1 MYLKSLVLKG
11 FKSFADR
18 SVLALEPG
26 IIAVVGPNG
35 SGKSNISDAVLWVLG
50 ERNAKHLRGQAMED
64 VIFAGS
70 SARKSV
76 GIAEVDLVLDNSDGT
91 LPVDF
96 DEVAVTRRMYRSGE
110 SEYLINGVVARRM
123 DVLDILHDSG
133 LGTGTHS
140 IISQGSLDSILQ
152 SKPEDRRAL
161 IEEAAGV
168 LKHKQRKA
176 KSERKLAAM
185 DAHLA
190 RVKDVAAEVERQ
202 LGPLE
207 RKAKRAR
214 TYQGL
219 ADELADLSLSLAVD
233 DLRTLRRGWD
243 DALARERALEAE
255 LEEKRAAIAQAEAA
269 AEELQ
274 EKIRRESVD
283 AGELA
288 RRHRRASSAVERF
301 DGATLLLHEKRRAAQ
316 SYEAELR
323 VTLEANA
330 AKRAQAEADRA
341 QAVEQLAEVQ
351 RDREQA
357 DANVARL
364 AYEQSENAQKRRLLE
379 REAEELERAK
389 RDGERAQEQARREL
403 AETQEALTSG
413 LAHVKL
419 IEGHG
424 KELELQLER
433 AKGEA
438 VSLAE
443 AATQAGQAL
452 EALVEAEG
460 AARAR
465 VGEALGARETAR
477 GALDEARDAASLL
490 ASEIK
495 GLEEVERASAAVCP
509 ARAWLMDHAVD
520 LDVNLAPIAHVV
532 RASAGF
538 EALVERLLGADV
550 SALLV
555 DDAARANAVAAALAA
570 RDEQGEVVLVPRAGE
585 ARRACPAR
593 EAAAAGLGRALVD
606 ELAYAD
612 EDAAAVEALL
622 GDVAVCDDVDA
633 AFAVAAALAARDEQ
647 GEVVLVPRAGE
658 ARRACPAREAAAAGL
673 GRALVDELAYADED
687 AAAVEA
693 LLGDVAVC
701 DDVDAAFAA
710 HARGAE
716 GVRFVTRGGCVVW
729 PNGKV
734 TLGAAAVDDEEG
746 VLARARRLEELRAQ
760 LRAAESERASA
771 EERAAAA
778 EEALRAAQGESLR
791 LSQELAELRGKTD
804 SARAEARRAEEKLA
818 AVRREFED
826 IERQR
831 GEAERTVA
839 QARPSVE
846 ALGQKLAAL
855 KQELESAAAR
865 YEEAQEAVVPLRK
878 EAARLRDAL
887 SEAKLK
893 AATLSERQT
902 YTSRVVD
909 ARTRDL
915 EAVASS
921 DAEARESLVKK
932 QVAQRRIEPL
942 LALFEELVAS
952 ARRWTRD
959 LEEAATAAQDSST
972 GLHNAVNEAR
982 ARARAAHDAFDDAN
996 ARLSAARVD
1005 KGRLEVQVDAAVN
1018 AIVHDCKVPLDRA
1031 LETPE
1036 LEDRGA
1042 TEDAAFKLRRRI
1054 ANMGTINPDAA
1065 EEYEQLKTR
1074 YDYLAAQLSD
1084 LDGARRSLAKIVR
1097 VIDARMKDDF
1107 VRTFDAVNKN
1117 FSEIFAVLFPGGSAE
1132 LTLVDPDDLENT
1144 GVEVTAQPRGKRITK
1159 MMLMSGG
1166 EKSLTALA
1174 LLFAVYRIRT
1184 TPFYILDEV
1193 EAALDDSNLRRLTM
1207 YLDTLRDTTQLIM
1220 ITHQRRTMEMADM
1233 LFGVSMQADGV
1244 TKVVSQKLENALRH
1258 AE

>member
-301 DGATLLLHEKRRAAQ
+301 DGATLLLLEKRRAAQ

-351 RDREQA
+351 RDRAQA

-495 GLEEVERASAAVCP
+495 GLEEVERASAAVGP

-555 DDAARANAVAAALAA
+555 DDAARAN
-570 RDEQGEVVLVPRAGE
+570 
-585 ARRACPAR
+585 
-593 EAAAAGLGRALVD
+593 
-606 ELAYAD
+606 
-612 EDAAAVEALL
+612 
-622 GDVAVCDDVDA
+622 
-633 AFAVAAALAARDEQ
+633 AVAAALAARDEQ

>member
-1 MYLKSLVLKG
+1 
-11 FKSFADR
+11 
-18 SVLALEPG
+18 
-26 IIAVVGPNG
+26 
-35 SGKSNISDAVLWVLG
+35 
-50 ERNAKHLRGQAMED
+50 
-64 VIFAGS
+64 
-70 SARKSV
+70 
-76 GIAEVDLVLDNSDGT
+76 
-91 LPVDF
+91 
-96 DEVAVTRRMYRSGE
+96 
-110 SEYLINGVVARRM
+110 M
-123 DVLDILHDSG
+123 DVVYIGSIHPLHAQHIRAALLAG
-133 LGTGTHS
+133 KHVLCEKPLTLNAA
-140 IISQGSLDSILQ
+140 QAQSLF
-152 SKPEDRRAL
+152 
-161 IEEAAGV
+161 
-168 LKHKQRKA
+168 
-176 KSERKLAAM
+176 
-185 DAHLA
+185 
-190 RVKDVAAEVERQ
+190 
-202 LGPLE
+202 
-207 RKAKRAR
+207 
-214 TYQGL
+214 
-219 ADELADLSLSLAVD
+219 
-233 DLRTLRRGWD
+233 
-243 DALARERALEAE
+243 ALARER
-255 LEEKRAAIAQAEAA
+255 
-269 AEELQ
+269 
-274 EKIRRESVD
+274 
-283 AGELA
+283 G
-288 RRHRRASSAVERF
+288 
-301 DGATLLLHEKRRAAQ
+301 LL
-316 SYEAELR
+316 
-323 VTLEANA
+323 
-330 AKRAQAEADRA
+330 
-341 QAVEQLAEVQ
+341 
-351 RDREQA
+351 
-357 DANVARL
+357 
-364 AYEQSENAQKRRLLE
+364 
-379 REAEELERAK
+379 
-389 RDGERAQEQARREL
+389 
-403 AETQEALTSG
+403 
-413 LAHVKL
+413 
-419 IEGHG
+419 
-424 KELELQLER
+424 
-433 AKGEA
+433 
-438 VSLAE
+438 LAE
-443 AATQAGQAL
+443 AMWARTLPFSQAL
-452 EALVEAEG
+452 RKALADGELGAPRLVTAVLGEAMADIPRIAQPALGGGALLDIGVYALTLACLALEGDVE
-460 AARAR
+460 R
-465 VGEALGARETAR
+465 VGGVCVQNGLGADIEESISLRFSG
-477 GALDEARDAASLL
+477 GACASL
-490 ASEIK
+490 AVSA
-495 GLEEVERASAAVCP
+495 RCAAPHRAAVCCGGGRIEIDGP
-509 ARAWLMDHAVD
+509 LWSPTAMTVY
-520 LDVNLAPIAHVV
+520 
-532 RASAGF
+532 G
-538 EALVERLLGADV
+538 GTGT
-550 SALLV
+550 
-555 DDAARANAVAAALAA
+555 DAAREAIRFDNTGTGF
-570 RDEQGEVVLVPRAGE
+570 EPEVR
-585 ARRACPAR
+585 
-593 EAAAAGLGRALVD
+593 
-606 ELAYAD
+606 
-612 EDAAAVEALL
+612 
-622 GDVAVCDDVDA
+622 
-633 AFAVAAALAARDEQ
+633 AVAAALAARDEQ

>member
-1 MYLKSLVLKG
+1 MHLKSLVLKG

-18 SVLALEPG
+18 SVLAMEPG
-26 IIAVVGPNG
+26 ITAVVGPNG

-76 GIAEVDLVLDNSDGT
+76 GVAEVDLVLDNSDGT
-91 LPVDF
+91 LPVDYS
-96 DEVAVTRRMYRSGE
+96 EVAITRRMYRSGE
-110 SEYLINGVVARRM
+110 SEYLINGTVARRM

-214 TYQGL
+214 AYQGL
-219 ADELADLSLSLAVD
+219 AAELSDLSLSLAVD
-233 DLRTLRRGWD
+233 DLRTLRRAWD
-243 DALARERALEAE
+243 GAQTREQALQAE
-255 LEEKRAAIAQAEAA
+255 LEEKRAAIGKAEAH

-283 AGELA
+283 AGDLA

-301 DGATLLLHEKRRAAQ
+301 DGAVLLLHEKRRAAQ
-316 SYEAELR
+316 SYEADLR
-323 VTLEANA
+323 VTLESNKV
-330 AKRAQAEADRA
+330 KRAQAEADRA
-341 QAVEQLAEVQ
+341 QAAAQLAEV
-351 RDREQA
+351 RASREAA
-357 DANVARL
+357 DAAVARL
-364 AYEQSENAQKRRLLE
+364 TEEQAQNAKRRRDLE
-379 REAEELERAK
+379 RELEDIEKAK
-389 RDGERAQEQARREL
+389 RSDERAQEQARREL
-403 AETQEALTSG
+403 SETQEALASG

-424 KELELQLER
+424 KELELQLGR
-433 AKGEA
+433 AQ
-438 VSLAE
+438 AE
-443 AATQAGQAL
+443 AAAQA
-452 EALVEAEG
+452 EAELAALTEREA
-460 AARAR
+460 AARAK
-465 VGEALGARETAR
+465 VGEALVARESAR
-477 GALDEARDAASLL
+477 AELDQAREAATLL
-490 ASEIK
+490 SSEIK
-495 GLEEVERASAAVCP
+495 GLEELERAAAASGP
-509 ARAWLMDHAVD
+509 ALAWLLDHADELEAGIEPIARA
-520 LDVNLAPIAHVV
+520 V
-532 RASAGF
+532 RAPAGA

-555 DDAARANAVAAALAA
+555 DDEVRASAVAAALLSC
-570 RDEQGEVVLVPRAGE
+570 DEQGEVVLVSRAGKQTTS
-585 ARRACPAR
+585 APAR
-593 EAAAAGLGRALVD
+593 AAAQAGLGRALVD
-606 ELAYAD
+606 DLSYPEEASR
-612 EDAAAVEALL
+612 AVEALL
-622 GDVAVCDDVDA
+622 GDVVVCDS
-633 AFAVAAALAARDEQ
+633 
-647 GEVVLVPRAGE
+647 
-658 ARRACPAREAAAAGL
+658 RE
-673 GRALVDELAYADED
+673 D
-687 AAAVEA
+687 
-693 LLGDVAVC
+693 
-701 DDVDAAFAA
+701 AFAA
-710 HARGAE
+710 HARDLSGA
-716 GVRFVTRGGCVVW
+716 RFVTTDGCVVW

-734 TLGAAAVDDEEG
+734 TVGSATVEDAEG
-746 VLARARRLEELRAQ
+746 VLARARRADELRAR
-760 LRAAESERASA
+760 LS
-771 EERAAAA
+771 AA
-778 EEALRAAQGESLR
+778 EETRAASEKRTQAAEETLRSAQADSLK
-791 LSQELAELRGKTD
+791 LSQQLAELRGKTD
-804 SARAEARRAEEKLA
+804 AARADARRAEEKLA
-818 AVRREFED
+818 SVRREFSD
-826 IERQR
+826 IEGQR
-831 GEAERTVA
+831 AQAERTVA
-839 QARPSVE
+839 EARPSVE
-846 ALGQKLAAL
+846 ALEQRLAQLKKSLDEGAAKL
-855 KQELESAAAR
+855 Q
-865 YEEAQEAVVPLRK
+865 EAQDTVVPLRK
-878 EAARLRDAL
+878 LAAQLRDSL

-893 AATLSERQT
+893 AATLSERET
-902 YTSRVVD
+902 YTSRMVD

-915 EAVASS
+915 ETVDAS
-921 DAEARESLVKK
+921 DAEARDSLARKT
-932 QVAQRRIEPL
+932 VAQKRIEPL
-942 LALFEELVAS
+942 LALFEELTAS

-959 LEEAATAAQDSST
+959 LEEAATAAQDSSA
-972 GLHNAVNEAR
+972 GLHAAVNEAR
-982 ARARAAHDAFDDAN
+982 AAARAAHDAFDAAN
-996 ARLSAARVD
+996 ARLSEARVE
-1005 KGRLEVQVDAAVN
+1005 KGRLEVQVEGAVN
-1018 AIVHDCKVPLDRA
+1018 AIVHDCGVPLDRA

-1065 EEYEQLKTR
+1065 EEYEQLKSR
-1074 YDYLAAQLSD
+1074 YDYLAAQLAD
-1084 LDGARRSLAKIVR
+1084 LDGARRSLSKIVR
-1097 VIDARMKDDF
+1097 VIDARMKEDF
-1107 VRTFDAVNKN
+1107 IRTYEAVDKN
-1117 FSEIFAVLFPGGSAE
+1117 FQEIFAVLFPGGSAH
-1132 LTLVDPDDLENT
+1132 LTLVDPDDLEAT

-1193 EAALDDSNLRRLTM
+1193 EAALDDSNLRRLTA
-1207 YLDTLRDTTQLIM
+1207 YLESLRDSTQLIM
-1220 ITHQRRTMEMADM
+1220 ITHQRRTMEMADV